1 MTGFRVHHGCVPPGA
16 QELGFSCIGPSFLY
30 VLSFALP
37 LCLFACL
44 STSNGYT
51 CSPCFDLNRGAKW
64 RECQSALTS
73 VAVNHQEPLRVSVDR
88 VYFIQLCDYTLTCT
102 VSICQPHFDFSGQ
115 AIQTYL
121 RGVTYLLF
129 YKPFSLLNLMLC
141 LYRLLAP
148 L

>member
-88 VYFIQLCDYTLTCT
+88 VYFIQLCDYPLTCT
-102 VSICQPHFDFSGQ
+102 

-121 RGVTYLLF
+121 HGVTYLLF

-141 LYRLLAP
+141 LFRLLAP